1 MSSYLIK
8 VNRQK
13 NPSRVSSYLQENS
26 LEGGVINWRNLWRP
40 NRPVYPEEELEIGP
54 NELDLPIN
62 TNVRIKPPPQ
72 NFIDELEIGPNEMD
86 LPINT
91 NVPIKPP
98 PQNFIDELDE
108 PTEEKVVKKPFH
120 SIFNFEPPLD
130 NDTLLENIQ
139 KLIAEKGEE
148 EGINFGEYKVF
159 YKWYNPK
166 EKSYFFI
173 VIKKNIDTY
182 DVSRF
187 LRLAQPSILISQC
200 QKRDKKNCEYLGS
213 FNSSGGVRF
222 EFKNGYLVKVN
233 NIENGGSVYITNY
246 VNLPKRVLDKIQERY
261 TV

>member
-1 MSSYLIK
+1 MK

-139 KLIAEKGEE
+139 KLIAEKGERE
-148 EGINFGEYKVF
+148 DGINFGEYKVF
-159 YKWYNPK
+159 YKWYSQK
-166 EKSYFFI
+166 YKSYFFI
-173 VIKKNIDTY
+173 VIKNKIDPN
-182 DVSRF
+182 DVSRIF
-187 LRLAQPSILISQC
+187 RIARTHILYRG
-200 QKRDKKNCEYLGS
+200 KVWDLDTEYLGS
-213 FNSSGGVRF
+213 IDNFGGVRF
-222 EFKNGYLVKVN
+222 SNKNGYLVTVAVTNRAYVSIK
-233 NIENGGSVYITNY
+233 NY
-246 VNLPKRVLDKIQERY
+246 VNLKDVEMSYNI
-261 TV
+261 